1 VSDRALALV
10 LVLVLAPFAL
20 VLLAAIVRG
29 YSITLVMEKRWHRRR
44 RDLDDNG
51 A

>member
-1 VSDRALALV
+1 MSDRALALV

-29 YSITLVMEKRWHRRR
+29 YSLTLILEKRWRRPR
-44 RDLDDNG
+44 HDDDE